1 MARGENTAHHPNRK
15 VGRDRNDYGYTDI
28 HSLTKDATGYQVGM
42 DWATGDHESY
52 PLDQLVHDDESS
64 PYYGKQVRI
73 KHLKETAKKA
83 KGQYAES
90 SMERIQVARKDS

>member
-1 MARGENTAHHPNRK
+1 
-15 VGRDRNDYGYTDI
+15 
-28 HSLTKDATGYQVGM
+28 
-42 DWATGDHESY
+42 
-52 PLDQLVHDDESS
+52 LDQLVHDDDSS

-90 SMERIQVARKDS
+90 TMERIQVARKDS